1 MKEPSDER
9 HFIPILA
16 AFDLIATIYCG
27 IYMIIQCFNQVT
39 FTHNILCKTT
49 QFFIGL
55 TTFIPILLLLI
66 IAVQR
71 YLKVCRPLR
80 PAISLNVKRTALILT
95 AVISLL
101 CALPLPYIYGS
112 VSFHSITYGS
122 TGTRCGKVKEGRRLA
137 RAVYAIVIGVLAVAL
152 VTTLIFLYSLI
163 GCTVFRQLKMNKC
176 KSSRV
181 EFRNSGTKTDE
192 NGVSVTENSDVTQ
205 NTITSDI
212 DSKISNLNIVKID
225 INCKEQRLENKKQT
239 TLSQPVG
246 SKRRR
251 KDNRRITHKL
261 TVMFFVITL
270 VFIISYLPK
279 VMLLLFEGLYKDFW
293 EKVSDT
299 ERPGLMFLYQM
310 FIINNIVNP
319 FIYAFMDIKF
329 RKEATVFLRRVF
341 QCTF

>member
-1 MKEPSDER
+1 
-9 HFIPILA
+9 
-16 AFDLIATIYCG
+16 
-27 IYMIIQCFNQVT
+27 
-39 FTHNILCKTT
+39 
-49 QFFIGL
+49 
-55 TTFIPILLLLI
+55 
-66 IAVQR
+66 
-71 YLKVCRPLR
+71 
-80 PAISLNVKRTALILT
+80 
-95 AVISLL
+95 
-101 CALPLPYIYGS
+101 
-112 VSFHSITYGS
+112 
-122 TGTRCGKVKEGRRLA
+122 
-137 RAVYAIVIGVLAVAL
+137 
-152 VTTLIFLYSLI
+152 
-163 GCTVFRQLKMNKC
+163 MNKC